1 MIMEHRFK
9 IRSTPINIPL
19 FLFALA
25 VMISLIWGI
34 AFRDPFINVW
44 GSFPLVQAAS
54 TVLIVISLSV
64 VLLTGNLVTDPKI
77 LNWMV
82 VAFLVAGVLG
92 LIDNFVAFIKL
103 PVNTRGLFAMWIV
116 AITSALAFFD
126 QKLAGW
132 KRVLL
137 ILLAFSWLYWGY
149 GLNIGWLAGWVPLI
163 AVLLM
168 VGFFRSPKLAIVL
181 IVLMVLVAAIN
192 FEYLSNA
199 INWKT
204 ECSGTTR
211 LAAWG
216 MNWKITKDHL
226 LFGTGPAGY
235 AVYYMTYFPNQ
246 AMATHNNFLD
256 MFAQTGIIGFSLMMW
271 FFVSLVWM
279 GWRLLL
285 RLRGRRDF
293 FEAMA
298 AACLAGTLGGLM
310 MMFFGD
316 WLFPFAY
323 TQTIAGFDYSVYN
336 FLFMGV
342 IFEPGSNDIP
352 PSRRCRM
359 RESGSLPKV
368 SVLIINWN
376 TRELLDECLT
386 SVFETTTSLDF
397 EVIVLDNASSDGS
410 AEMVAEKFPSVKL
423 MQNQENVGFSRG
435 NNQAAESAG
444 GEFFLLLNS
453 DARLLPGALETLLTF
468 ATKTEKAAVIGAQLV
483 NPDGSF
489 QFSYADFP
497 NLWREFLTLSTLG
510 RRIFGKNYPSH
521 RRRWNTARRWWIT
534 SMAHVF

>member
-1 MIMEHRFK
+1 MIQPTSSTSVQKPSPRWNLRQIAIRVGIPILLFVVVALESILLGFEQYLLAAVLIVIPMAVFAVELAMRNHHLFPFLVLVTALFIPLKLSTGRSTPLVLSLILATAFTFLWFLQMIMERRFK
-9 IRSTPINIPL
+9 IRSTPINLPL

-25 VMISLIWGI
+25 VIISLVWGI
-34 AFRDPFINVW
+34 AFRDPLINVW
-44 GSFPLVQAAS
+44 GSFPLVQVAS
-54 TVLIVISLSV
+54 TIMIVISVSV
-64 VLLTGNLVTDPKI
+64 VLLTGNLMTDPKI

-82 VAFLVAGVLG
+82 AAFLIAGILG
-92 LIDNFVAFIKL
+92 LIDNLVDFIKL
-103 PVNTRGLFAMWIV
+103 PVNSKGLFAMWIV

-168 VGFFRSPKLAIVL
+168 VGFFRSPKLAIGIVILMIL
-181 IVLMVLVAAIN
+181 IAAIN

-199 INWKT
+199 INL
-204 ECSGTTR
+204 ENRISGTTR

-271 FFVSLVWM
+271 FFISLVWM

-285 RLRGRRDF
+285 RLRGRGDF

-342 IFEPGSNDIP
+342 I
-352 PSRRCRM
+352 
-359 RESGSLPKV
+359 L
-368 SVLIINWN
+368 
-376 TRELLDECLT
+376 
-386 SVFETTTSLDF
+386 SLDQMTSF
-397 EVIVLDNASSDGS
+397 
-410 AEMVAEKFPSVKL
+410 
-423 MQNQENVGFSRG
+423 Q
-435 NNQAAESAG
+435 AG
-444 GEFFLLLNS
+444 G
-453 DARLLPGALETLLTF
+453 AG
-468 ATKTEKAAVIGAQLV
+468 
-483 NPDGSF
+483 
-489 QFSYADFP
+489 
-497 NLWREFLTLSTLG
+497 
-510 RRIFGKNYPSH
+510 
-521 RRRWNTARRWWIT
+521 
-534 SMAHVF
+534 

>member
-1 MIMEHRFK
+1 MIQPTSSTSVQKPSPRWNLRQIAIRVGIPILLFVVVALESILLGFEQYLLAAVLIVVPLAIFAVELAMRNHRLFPFIVLFTALFIPIKLSTGHSTPLVLSMILATAFTILWILQMIMERRWK
-9 IRSTPINIPL
+9 IRPTPINLPL

-25 VMISLIWGI
+25 VIISLIWGI
-34 AFRDPFINVW
+34 AFRDPLINIW

-54 TVLIVISLSV
+54 TLLIVSSLFV

-77 LNWMV
+77 LRLMV
-82 VAFLVAGVLG
+82 IVFLIAGILG
-92 LIDNFVAFIKL
+92 LIDNLVDLIKL
-103 PVNTRGLFAMWIV
+103 PVNTKGLFAMWIV
-116 AITSALAFFD
+116 AIASSLAFFN

-132 KRVLL
+132 KRALL
-137 ILLAFSWLYWGY
+137 ILLAFSWVYWGY

-168 VGFFRSPKLAIVL
+168 VGFFRSPKLAIGLV
-181 IVLMVLVAAIN
+181 ILMILVAAIN

-199 INWKT
+199 INL
-204 ECSGTTR
+204 ENRISGTTR

-256 MFAQTGIIGFSLMMW
+256 MLAQTGIVGFSLMMW

-285 RLRGRRDF
+285 RLRGRRNF

-323 TQTIAGFDYSVYN
+323 TQSIAGFDYSVYN
-336 FLFMGV
+336 FLFMGA
-342 IFEPGSNDIP
+342 ILSLDQ
-352 PSRRCRM
+352 M
-359 RESGSLPKV
+359 TSLP
-368 SVLIINWN
+368 
-376 TRELLDECLT
+376 T
-386 SVFETTTSLDF
+386 
-397 EVIVLDNASSDGS
+397 G
-410 AEMVAEKFPSVKL
+410 
-423 MQNQENVGFSRG
+423 G
-435 NNQAAESAG
+435 AG
-444 GEFFLLLNS
+444 
-453 DARLLPGALETLLTF
+453 
-468 ATKTEKAAVIGAQLV
+468 
-483 NPDGSF
+483 
-489 QFSYADFP
+489 
-497 NLWREFLTLSTLG
+497 
-510 RRIFGKNYPSH
+510 
-521 RRRWNTARRWWIT
+521 
-534 SMAHVF
+534 